1 MVLPLAAS
9 RLAHERGAGSVF
21 NLNPSRLG
29 RRKVKFAAQPIDFLG
44 NIQACQAAAQQVTV
58 RWGGFR
64 GKFRET
70 AHRTTPSREYRG
82 EKIGGVRHYVRDVG
96 VARSNPVT
104 PTTHFRSLYFL
115 RQSSRARRRTSS
127 KSGTGDSCLRN
138 SCHAALPARRS
149 SSRSI
154 FCAGTGLRAVNESR
168 PSACVVN
175 LRTGSGG
182 GGYRP
187 ILEFQ

>member
-96 VARSNPVT
+96 VAGSNHVT
-104 PTTHFRSLYFL
+104 PTVDFTPRRLRVLFGGKKRIRPAAFREVGELTAAAQRHRVSRRACVMPTSDQSPLFAMADIVDSRSMGPLGGL
-115 RQSSRARRRTSS
+115 RRISS
-127 KSGTGDSCLRN
+127 KFATPNR
-138 SCHAALPARRS
+138 
-149 SSRSI
+149 
-154 FCAGTGLRAVNESR
+154 
-168 PSACVVN
+168 
-175 LRTGSGG
+175 
-182 GGYRP
+182 
-187 ILEFQ
+187 